1 MCVIIVDAQC
11 LYFEGT
17 HAKKVLDTSSV
28 NSFVLK
34 MNLFF
39 ENWLAKSV
47 GNGTCFENDK
57 FTHVSNH
64 YFTMIQVC
72 TVVHY
77 SFSNKLIA
85 VGL

>member
-17 HAKKVLDTSSV
+17 RQKVLDTSSV

-39 ENWLAKSV
+39 KIGLRNPLGME
-47 GNGTCFENDK
+47 
-57 FTHVSNH
+57 HVLK
-64 YFTMIQVC
+64 MINLPMLVIIILQ
-72 TVVHY
+72 
-77 SFSNKLIA
+77 
-85 VGL
+85 

>member
-1 MCVIIVDAQC
+1 MLSAFISKA
-11 LYFEGT
+11 

-39 ENWLAKSV
+39 KIGLRNPLGME
-47 GNGTCFENDK
+47 
-57 FTHVSNH
+57 HVLK
-64 YFTMIQVC
+64 MINLPMLVIIILQWYKCVQLY
-72 TVVHY
+72 T
-77 SFSNKLIA
+77 SFSNEFIA